1 MDGGRHGQ
9 TEGSA
14 QFGHPDE
21 PAQRRPQR
29 RRRPSPC
36 LGSPGRSTI
45 ANREE
50 RKGQRTE
57 LQINTAREIWGL
69 FLDPVLDLLKS
80 HVLAHYAEHRL
91 TSSQACMLQPLNHPM
106 PQREAA
112 LQLGY
117 DPSNITAL
125 ADALE
130 AKGLVERRLDPSDRR
145 VKTLARTAEGERLVR
160 ALDESLSHPP

>member
-1 MDGGRHGQ
+1 MPNISK
-9 TEGSA
+9 GS
-14 QFGHPDE
+14 
-21 PAQRRPQR
+21 
-29 RRRPSPC
+29 
-36 LGSPGRSTI
+36 RSAT
-45 ANREE
+45 
-50 RKGQRTE
+50 TE
-57 LQINTAREIWGL
+57 LQTDPAREIWGL
-69 FLDPVLDLLKS
+69 FLDPVLDLLKG
-80 HVLAHYAEHRL
+80 HVLAHYAVHRL
-91 TSSQACMLQPLNHPM
+91 TSSQACMLQRLDHPM

-160 ALDESLSHPP
+160 ALDESLSHPPESLSRLSPAEQADLLRLLSKAFGSNE

>member
-1 MDGGRHGQ
+1 MPYISGELR
-9 TEGSA
+9 
-14 QFGHPDE
+14 
-21 PAQRRPQR
+21 PA
-29 RRRPSPC
+29 
-36 LGSPGRSTI
+36 
-45 ANREE
+45 A
-50 RKGQRTE
+50 TE
-57 LQINTAREIWGL
+57 LQIDPGREIWGL

-91 TSSQACMLQPLNHPM
+91 TSSQACLLQRLKHPM

-117 DPSNITAL
+117 DPSKITAL

-145 VKTLARTAEGERLVR
+145 VKTLARTAEGGRVGGALVGKT
-160 ALDESLSHPP
+160 SPPP

>member
-1 MDGGRHGQ
+1 MPYISGDLR
-9 TEGSA
+9 
-14 QFGHPDE
+14 
-21 PAQRRPQR
+21 PA
-29 RRRPSPC
+29 
-36 LGSPGRSTI
+36 T
-45 ANREE
+45 
-50 RKGQRTE
+50 TE
-57 LQINTAREIWGL
+57 LPTDRGREIWGL

-80 HVLAHYAEHRL
+80 HVLAHYSEHRL
-91 TSSQACMLQPLNHPM
+91 TSSQACLLQRLKHPM

-112 LQLGY
+112 LLLGY

-160 ALDESLSHPP
+160 ELNDSLSRPPESLKRLSPDEQERLLRLLSKAFGPNS

>member
-1 MDGGRHGQ
+1 MPYISGELR
-9 TEGSA
+9 
-14 QFGHPDE
+14 
-21 PAQRRPQR
+21 PA
-29 RRRPSPC
+29 
-36 LGSPGRSTI
+36 T
-45 ANREE
+45 
-50 RKGQRTE
+50 TE
-57 LQINTAREIWGL
+57 LAIDPGREIWGL

-91 TSSQACMLQPLNHPM
+91 TSSQACMLQRLDHPM

-130 AKGLVERRLDPSDRR
+130 AKGRGGGSLDPPDRR
-145 VKTLARTAEGERLVR
+145 GETVARA
-160 ALDESLSHPP
+160 

>member
-1 MDGGRHGQ
+1 MPYISRQ
-9 TEGSA
+9 
-14 QFGHPDE
+14 
-21 PAQRRPQR
+21 
-29 RRRPSPC
+29 
-36 LGSPGRSTI
+36 L
-45 ANREE
+45 REAT
-50 RKGQRTE
+50 TE
-57 LQINTAREIWGL
+57 LPVDPAREIWGL

-91 TSSQACMLQPLNHPM
+91 TSSQACLLQRLRHPM

-112 LQLGY
+112 LELGY

-160 ALDESLSHPP
+160 ALDESLASPPESVNRLSPAEQEQLLHLLSKAFGPNS

>member
-1 MDGGRHGQ
+1 MPYISGDL
-9 TEGSA
+9 
-14 QFGHPDE
+14 
-21 PAQRRPQR
+21 RP
-29 RRRPSPC
+29 P
-36 LGSPGRSTI
+36 TI
-45 ANREE
+45 
-50 RKGQRTE
+50 E
-57 LQINTAREIWGL
+57 LPTDPAREIWGL

-80 HVLAHYAEHRL
+80 HVLAHYSEYRL
-91 TSSQACMLQPLNHPM
+91 TSSQACMLQRLNHPM

-130 AKGLVERRLDPSDRR
+130 AKGLVERRPDSSDRR

-160 ALDESLSHPP
+160 ELDESLSHPPESLNRLSPAEQEHLLRLLSKAFGPNG